1 MSEVVPAHSWV
12 QIESTVLSPDE
23 RSPHLPE
30 ETAACPLVLWVKG
43 FLKGPALVGDMV
55 EIETII
61 GRTLSGKLLEVNPP
75 YEHTFGRPIPEL
87 LEVRKDFRSLS
98 CRGGAP
104 Q

>member
-1 MSEVVPAHSWV
+1 MSEVVPARSWV
-12 QIESTVLSPDE
+12 QIESTVLSPEE

-30 ETAACPLVLWVKG
+30 ETASCPLVLWVKG
-43 FLKGPALVGDMV
+43 FLKHPALPGDMV

-61 GRTLSGKLLEVNPP
+61 GRRLSGKLLEVNPP

-87 LEVRKDFRSLS
+87 LEVREDFRRLS
-98 CRGGAP
+98 GRGGAE